1 MLTRRSFISLSMLA
15 LLGASLPACM
25 QGCGKA
31 AAADATENVDGSE
44 KPDKLTAFAFDTV
57 VSIEAFG
64 AAEALALVEERLQF
78 FESIFSRTLA
88 GSDIYALNHADGMP
102 VQVHE
107 ETATLLETALRYS
120 ELSNGLFDPTIGSVT
135 ELWDFKNGVVPLP
148 DALAEAV
155 KHVDYRTVSLHGLT
169 VTLTDPLAKLDLGGI
184 AKGYIADDIATL
196 LRDHG
201 CRSALINLGGNTF
214 ALGAKPDGT
223 PWQVGLQDPLEPR
236 GTAFALIQARDRS
249 IVASGINERSFEQ
262 DGTTYHHL
270 LNPRTGMPANNGTAS
285 ATIVSERSVDG
296 DALSTIAFLMG
307 TEDGM
312 SFVEAQNNLQ
322 AVCVQI
328 DGTILSSEGLEIE
341 AL

>member
-15 LLGASLPACM
+15 LLGASLPACL

-31 AAADATENVDGSE
+31 AAADAEENVGRSE
-44 KPDKLTAFAFDTV
+44 NPNRLTAFAFDTV
-57 VSIEAFG
+57 VSIEAYG
-64 AAEALALVEERLQF
+64 AANALSQVEERLQF
-78 FESIFSRTLA
+78 FENIFSRTLA
-88 GSDIYALNHADGMP
+88 GSDIFAINHADGMP

-107 ETATLLETALRYS
+107 ETAKLLETALRYS
-120 ELSNGLFDPTIGSVT
+120 ELSDGLFDPTIGSVT
-135 ELWDFKNGVVPLP
+135 ELWDFKNGVVPRP
-148 DALAEAV
+148 DVLAEAV
-155 KHVDYRTVSLHGLT
+155 KHVDYRTVDLDGLT

-184 AKGYIADDIATL
+184 AKGFIADDIATL
-196 LRDHG
+196 LRPNG

-236 GTAFALIQARDRS
+236 GTAFALVQAADRS

-262 DGTTYHHL
+262 GGTAYHHL
-270 LNPRTGMPANNGTAS
+270 LNPRTGMPTNNGTAS
-285 ATIVSERSVDG
+285 ATIVSEQSVDG

-307 TEDGM
+307 VEDGM
-312 SFVEAQNNLQ
+312 DFVNACDNLQ
-322 AVCVQI
+322 VVFVQT
-328 DGTILSSEGLEIE
+328 DGTVSSSEGLEIE